1 MKSNREVMPEF
12 EERNKI
18 IAYIDDNYTFGV
30 LGWIFY
36 FVGLYTA
43 FF

>member
-12 EERNKI
+12 EDRNKI